1 MFSSLS
7 NVPIDYSWSS
17 YPSTRFSWQ
26 QCLAAVHA
34 TVICVKIWEWP
45 CLQTFKLK
53 EELKSCSHC
62 FLHLLLLLLWLDFM
76 LCTLIKHIPC
86 WILLLKFSCLLPFG
100 IKNMVL
106 KELQVVWKHQI
117 SSCFVLTL
125 IQWGV
130 LIRCAVIFNYETFSG
145 SFDCGDFCWSPMDFQ
160 FDAGGV
166 YCKCVVDMALGLW
179 LAAGTKNSIGWW
191 QSSLSRRGLLD
202 SFLLRL

>member
-7 NVPIDYSWSS
+7 NVCIDYSWSS

-26 QCLAAVHA
+26 QCLALVHA
-34 TVICVKIWEWP
+34 TVICVKIWAWP
-45 CLQTFKLK
+45 FCKPSNLKKNWSLAVFVFFICYCL
-53 EELKSCSHC
+53 
-62 FLHLLLLLLWLDFM
+62 
-76 LCTLIKHIPC
+76 
-86 WILLLKFSCLLPFG
+86 CLLPFG

-106 KELQVVWKHQI
+106 KELQVVWKCQI
-117 SSCFVLTL
+117 WSCFILTL
-125 IQWGV
+125 FQWGV
-130 LIRCAVIFNYETFSG
+130 LIRCAVTFIYETFNG

-160 FDAGGV
+160 FEAGGV

-202 SFLLRL
+202 TFLFRLKASQVASCIAKNASRISRTHVPTG